1 MKIHHVSI
9 TVNNLEESTK
19 FYREM
24 LGFEV
29 EMSFERKDLGAK
41 ATFIKLKEFQME
53 LWQFEEMKKNV
64 DPLDDIKIIWDALI
78 TCESRCRT
86 KLMAIIAANI
96 TIQHSNHIEIVA
108 RQCPSD
114 IIGRIIDIHAKD
126 AEVII
131 KNSRLAMV
139 EYKIPGV

>member
-64 DPLDDIKIIWDALI
+64 DPLDDIKIRGIRHIAFGVQDLDETVKKLKNKGLVFKGPKQGASGRYAFTTDPNGIAL
-78 TCESRCRT
+78 EFY
-86 KLMAIIAANI
+86 
-96 TIQHSNHIEIVA
+96 E
-108 RQCPSD
+108 
-114 IIGRIIDIHAKD
+114 
-126 AEVII
+126 E
-131 KNSRLAMV
+131 
-139 EYKIPGV
+139 